1 MSRIARTHED
11 GWITGSRGWN
21 YKWDPNRAI
30 RLVLRTQTTSV
41 SVRTLY
47 KRGDGEYRVFTID
60 RVFRP
65 EVLDPKH
72 SMEFHQADGIVVGE
86 NLSFKHLLGVLE
98 ALARGMGLKRV
109 MFKPAYFP
117 FTSPSA
123 EGYAYHEKL
132 GWIEFV
138 GSGMFRPEVV
148 MPLGLRRSRVLAF
161 GMGLD
166 RIAMVLMNIEDI
178 RDLFSKDINVI
189 RGYWTHYSRF
199 INNL

>member
-1 MSRIARTHED
+1 
-11 GWITGSRGWN
+11 
-21 YKWDPNRAI
+21 
-30 RLVLRTQTTSV
+30 
-41 SVRTLY
+41 
-47 KRGDGEYRVFTID
+47 
-60 RVFRP
+60 
-65 EVLDPKH
+65 
-72 SMEFHQADGIVVGE
+72 MEFHQADGIVVGE

-166 RIAMVLMNIEDI
+166 RIAMILMNIEDI

-189 RGYWTHYSRF
+189 RGGYWTHYSRF
-199 INNL
+199 INNLKVS